1 MSAKANKDL
10 IRRYFAAIDRGD
22 VSALDE
28 FVSPDLVNHGLSSD
42 PSSDLDGL
50 KQSFLD
56 SKIATPGHH
65 VVDEL
70 IAEGDRVVARVT
82 GYGTHEGTYRG
93 IPRTGRS
100 IRMGGIVIWRIK
112 RGKIVERWAL
122 SDTLDLLQQIGVR
135 VPGGRKKSPARR
147 HAKAR
152 STSKHR

>member
-1 MSAKANKDL
+1 V
-10 IRRYFAAIDRGD
+10 R
-22 VSALDE
+22 VLDD
-28 FVSPDLVNHGLSSD
+28 FVSPDFVNHSLSSG
-42 PSSDLDGL
+42 PSSGLDGL

-56 SKIATPGHH
+56 SKIETPGHH

-70 IAEGDRVVARVT
+70 IAEGDKVVARVT

-93 IPRTGRS
+93 IPATGRS
-100 IRMGGIVIWRIK
+100 IQMSGIVIWRIK

-122 SDTLDLLQQIGVR
+122 SNTLDLFQQIGVR
-135 VPGGRKKSPARR
+135 IPGGRKNSPAPR